1 MIMVSFCSIL
11 DFYID
16 HNYMLFKLFILE
28 DIFNN
33 IDEQKSEVLKSL
45 EREIAPENIKSEV
58 LDICDQYDILID
70 NLKSDVVL
78 KIKSNYEE

>member
-16 HNYMLFKLFILE
+16 LNYMLFKLFILE
-28 DIFNN
+28 NIFNN
-33 IDEQKSEVLKSL
+33 IDEQKSEVLKIL
-45 EREIAPENIKSEV
+45 EREIAPKNIKSEV